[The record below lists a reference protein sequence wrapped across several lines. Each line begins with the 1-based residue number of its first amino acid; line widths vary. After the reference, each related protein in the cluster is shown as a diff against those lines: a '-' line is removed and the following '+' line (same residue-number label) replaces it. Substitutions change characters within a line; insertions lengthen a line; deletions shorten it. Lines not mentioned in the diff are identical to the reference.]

1 MIFSLT
7 LKSLGNRKFSA
18 FLVVMSIA
26 LSVALLLGVE
36 RLRVQSLKGFTR
48 SISGTDLIVGART
61 GSVNLLL
68 YSVFHVGSVGNS
80 ISLQGYK
87 YLLNQDAVQWAVPI
101 ALGDNHRGYPLV
113 GTTDEYLEHIQY
125 GRNRNLS
132 LAQGNW
138 FFGNR
143 EVVLGAEVADTLGYG
158 LGTPIVI
165 AHGGGDVTF
174 IEHDE
179 HPFVVSGILGRT
191 GTPIDRIIHSALS
204 GIDAIHADFNLQQK
218 SGDTVGHLLEGL
230 EESAT
235 DSEHEDEHEGE
246 VHEHHAELE
255 YSGGIS
261 AVLLG
266 LKSRPAALFLQREI
280 NEYSGE
286 PLTAIMPGIAL
297 QELWAVVGYLENG
310 LFIISIFVIV
320 IGLVG
325 MFIALMTTLDQRR
338 REMAVFRAVGARPF
352 HVLAMIVSEAAVLT
366 GLAIMAGVALVYAM
380 LAMAQPLVLEKSG
393 LYLEIGMISGRE
405 WMLLGAVAV
414 AGILVSIV
422 PAYRIYRYSLAD
434 GITVHF

>member
-1 MIFSLT
+1 MT
-7 LKSLGNRKFSA
+7 CRTRR
-18 FLVVMSIA
+18 
-26 LSVALLLGVE
+26 E
-36 RLRVQSLKGFTR
+36 REAWR
-48 SISGTDLIVGART
+48 D
-61 GSVNLLL
+61 
-68 YSVFHVGSVGNS
+68 
-80 ISLQGYK
+80 
-87 YLLNQDAVQWAVPI
+87 
-101 ALGDNHRGYPLV
+101 
-113 GTTDEYLEHIQY
+113 
-125 GRNRNLS
+125 
-132 LAQGNW
+132 
-138 FFGNR
+138 
-143 EVVLGAEVADTLGYG
+143 
-158 LGTPIVI
+158 
-165 AHGGGDVTF
+165 
-174 IEHDE
+174 
-179 HPFVVSGILGRT
+179 
-191 GTPIDRIIHSALS
+191 
-204 GIDAIHADFNLQQK
+204 
-218 SGDTVGHLLEGL
+218 LLEGL